1 MIGFKMWKYE
11 LGLPHPEG
19 SEGIVKIK
27 MPAGS
32 RIKKFGYQGI
42 QLVVWAEVPLGIEEE
57 QDHTLKLTY
66 TGVEVPAT
74 EKYAASRYIG
84 TLTLAAGLVIHLH
97 ELF

>member
-11 LGLPHPEG
+11 LGLPHPEE
-19 SEGIVKIK
+19 SDGIVTIK

-32 RIKKFGYQGI
+32 RIKKFGCQGI
-42 QLVVWAEVPLGIEEE
+42 MLVVWAEVPLDNETEES
-57 QDHTLKLTY
+57 HTLKLTY
-66 TGVEVPAT
+66 TGVDVKT
-74 EKYAASRYIG
+74 NEKYTASRYIG